1 MENQSIFKKE
11 NKSKNKNK
19 TIKQDDNPE
28 ASFCL
33 IYESEAL
40 SYVWAKVNKTCI
52 FTFVLSFNCKYNEG
66 FS

>member
-40 SYVWAKVNKTCI
+40 SYV
-52 FTFVLSFNCKYNEG
+52 
-66 FS
+66 